1 MKFLTPL
8 ACALVL
14 SGMATVA
21 QAKITR
27 TLEKTFAVQPG
38 GRLNA
43 ETQGGNITIKTDD
56 ANEVRIVVTQ
66 VIDANSEEA
75 ANKALEK
82 LSLSLEQKGNEV
94 SAIAAYEK
102 RLGNMFGNWPPVQVS
117 YTITVPRAFN
127 LQLNTSGGNV
137 KVASVKGAVNARTS
151 GGDLV
156 FERVDGELDGKTSG
170 GNVTLKEG
178 TARANLSTSGGNI
191 QIDRAGGPTTVSTS
205 GGDIRIQSAAQLLSA
220 HTSGGNVSAK
230 LTEAPQQ
237 DMTLRTSGGNVTV
250 SVPRNAGFHL
260 EADTSGGDVVTSNLM
275 LSNSSTNKQKTKL
288 SATVNAGGPKL
299 NLRTSGGDIRV
310 SAD

>member
-14 SGMATVA
+14 SGLATVA

-27 TLEKTFAVQPG
+27 TVEKTFAVQPG

-43 ETQGGNITIKTDD
+43 ETQGGKITVKSDD
-56 ANEVRIVVTQ
+56 ISEVRITVTQ
-66 VIDANSEEA
+66 VIDANTEEA
-75 ANKALEK
+75 ANKVLEK
-82 LSLSLEQKGNEV
+82 LSLNLEQKGNDV
-94 SAIAAYEK
+94 SAIASYEK
-102 RLGNMFGNWPPVQVS
+102 RIGSMWGNWPPVQVS
-117 YTITVPRAFN
+117 FTITVPRAFN
-127 LQLNTSGGNV
+127 LLLNTSGGDI
-137 KVASVKGAVNARTS
+137 KVGSVKGSVNARTS
-151 GGDLV
+151 GGDLT
-156 FERVDGELDGKTSG
+156 FERIDGELDGKTSG
-170 GNVTLKEG
+170 GNVSLKEG

-250 SVPRNAGFHL
+250 TVPRNAGFNL

-275 LSNSSTNKQKTKL
+275 LSNSSTNKRKTKL
-288 SATVNAGGPKL
+288 SATINAGGPKL